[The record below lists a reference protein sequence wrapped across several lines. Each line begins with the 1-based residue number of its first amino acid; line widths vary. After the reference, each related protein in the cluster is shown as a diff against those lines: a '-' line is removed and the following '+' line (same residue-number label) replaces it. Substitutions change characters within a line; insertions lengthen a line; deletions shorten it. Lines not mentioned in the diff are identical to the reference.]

1 MVKNPPASAGDS
13 ETQVRSLGQE
23 DPLEKAMATHSSVL
37 AGEWLSLL
45 PTQRLALEEMLVH
58 QALGGTETHCGH
70 NSPRLCTAND
80 PVPWWTAGLLWSS
93 DLGFLMPT
101 LPWVL
106 E

>member
-1 MVKNPPASAGDS
+1 
-13 ETQVRSLGQE
+13 
-23 DPLEKAMATHSSVL
+23 MATHSSVL